1 MRFMNCAEKI
11 KGQIP
16 YPCCPKE
23 KAMAYES
30 SHGPA
35 SYKCPH
41 CGKFAIFDFDEMKA
55 YPTQAARGASHRF
68 RIIKASID

>member
-1 MRFMNCAEKI
+1 MTNTAEKI

-23 KAMAYES
+23 KAMAFDS
-30 SHGPA
+30 SHGRA
-35 SYKCPH
+35 SYKCPR

-55 YPTQAARGASHRF
+55 YPAQPARGASHRF
-68 RIIKASID
+68 RITKSSID